1 MSNKRWVSWFLLIF
15 TCFAWGG
22 SYVSIEICLRALGPA
37 YLPFFRYL
45 ISSVIL
51 FVALKLGKSPLYLE
65 KKDLG
70 RIILSALASITFYF
84 YFENVGIMKIGAN
97 EAAVLVAMMP
107 IIALVANR
115 IFLKQKILLRNI
127 ISSLISIAGIYLVI
141 GGAEFNSNYV
151 GYLYMMMASISWVT
165 YMICTKPLVQ
175 KYDGLLITFYQC
187 LIGTVGFIPMLKTDY
202 VYIERIDLPIM
213 LHFLFLALI
222 CSAACT
228 WFYAISIK
236 ELGVSISAMLLN
248 FIPVATFIFSF
259 VFLNEVLAPM
269 KLLGSAIAIGGLL
282 MMKGDEAVEEA
293 A

>member
-1 MSNKRWVSWFLLIF
+1 MLNKRWLSWFLLMF
-15 TCFAWGG
+15 TCFAWGA
-22 SYVSIEICLRALGPA
+22 SYVSIEICLGVLGPA

-45 ISSVIL
+45 VSTIVL
-51 FVALKLGKSPLYLE
+51 FAALKLGKTSFYLG
-65 KKDLG
+65 KKDWG
-70 RIILSALASITFYF
+70 RTILSALASITLYF

-127 ISSLISIAGIYLVI
+127 VSSMISIVGIYLVI

-151 GYLYMMMASISWVT
+151 GYFYMVMASVSWVT

-187 LIGTVGFIPMLKTDY
+187 LIGTVGFIPMLKMDY
-202 VYIERIDLPIM
+202 VHMDKVDLPII
-213 LHFLFLALI
+213 LHFLFLSLI

-228 WFYAISIK
+228 WFYALSLK

-259 VFLNEVLAPM
+259 IFLNEVLAPI
-269 KLLGSAIAIGGLL
+269 KLLGSGIAIGGLL
-282 MMKGDEAVEEA
+282 MMKGDETVEETA
-293 A
+293 